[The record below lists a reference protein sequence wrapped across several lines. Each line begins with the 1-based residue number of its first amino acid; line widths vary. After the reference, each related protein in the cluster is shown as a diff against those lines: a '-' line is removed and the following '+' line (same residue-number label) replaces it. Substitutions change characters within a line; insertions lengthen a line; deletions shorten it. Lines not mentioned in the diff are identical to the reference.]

1 MHVHSLSALSSPFAA
16 AAAFSLARLPRSIV
30 STFSFYFYML
40 CSHVIRSGEASCQ
53 LNAARQK
60 SLQTTSHHMSLPRS
74 LSFSRFITLFSF
86 PSIVHALT
94 SLLCIILEQ
103 DKHFAVHLNALII
116 KQYMDI
122 NYSAVV

>member
-1 MHVHSLSALSSPFAA
+1 MFSYIFLFIYLTLHSAHTALHVHSLSALSSPFAA
-16 AAAFSLARLPRSIV
+16 AAAAFSLALLPRSIV

-94 SLLCIILEQ
+94 SLLYIIL
-103 DKHFAVHLNALII
+103 DL
-116 KQYMDI
+116 
-122 NYSAVV
+122 SS